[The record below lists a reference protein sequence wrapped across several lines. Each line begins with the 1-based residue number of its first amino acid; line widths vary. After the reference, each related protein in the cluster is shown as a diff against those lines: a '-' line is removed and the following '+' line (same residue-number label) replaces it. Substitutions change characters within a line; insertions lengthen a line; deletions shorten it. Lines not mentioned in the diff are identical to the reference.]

1 MRRLCAGQP
10 HVFDALETRAER
22 YNAALDHLNELE
34 RGGQALVVRP
44 ETMPIHNT
52 ETNVGKLRAVFDQG
66 HALAEREMDRWLEWL
81 TD

>member
-1 MRRLCAGQP
+1 MSSSA
-10 HVFDALETRAER
+10 
-22 YNAALDHLNELE
+22 
-34 RGGQALVVRP
+34 GGQALVVCP